1 MSKDVALS
9 DVYKGCMIIGNFFKK
24 HYADIKEND
33 DWDGTEDWSGTIEC
47 ATYAE
52 AVYHL
57 ANNINVGMET
67 ACKIVIDM
75 IKEVGFYQKTDHGW
89 DDYTRG
95 FLAGEVFGIPTEAA
109 VQKAILAEIK
119 WKNDSR
125 KANPKFGYYQ
135 EVLDEVNNE

>member
-1 MSKDVALS
+1 MKDVTLN

-24 HYADIKEND
+24 HYADIEE
-33 DWDGTEDWSGTIEC
+33 TEDWSGTEEC

-57 ANNINVGMET
+57 SNNINIGMET
-67 ACKIVIDM
+67 ACKIVFDM
-75 IKEVGFYQKTDHGW
+75 VEENGFYQITDHGW
-89 DDYTRG
+89 DDYTKG
-95 FLAGEVFGIPTEAA
+95 FLAGEIFGIPTEAA
-109 VQKAILAEIK
+109 IQKAVLAEIK

-135 EVLDEVNNE
+135 EVLDEVSNE